1 MLTYLVTVFK
11 KSSGLSKKIDRSRLC
26 SRGLSQW
33 GQGGR
38 EAGQGWVDCLGEIIQ
53 PSIQHFNLK
62 ALPLRTGEM
71 RGEGSEMTGALDVGG
86 KREVLLAGECSS
98 LFKFLLCE

>member
-1 MLTYLVTVFK
+1 MLTDLVTVFK

-38 EAGQGWVDCLGEIIQ
+38 EAGQGRVDCLGEIIQ
-53 PSIQHFNLK
+53 PSIQHLNLK

-71 RGEGSEMTGALDVGG
+71 RGEGSEMTGALDVSG

-98 LFKFLLCE
+98 LFKFLLCG